1 MKPETAT
8 RVLRWLMI
16 AMGVMGLLAVF
27 AAVMPTSWIEAATEA
42 CDLER
47 LPRSPLTE
55 YLTRSVSLIYA
66 MLGAMTIY
74 LALNVVR
81 YLDLIR
87 FIGGLTIAFG
97 VALIALDFG
106 IGMPA
111 LWSWGE
117 GPPTVLVGA
126 AFVWLARRA
135 G

>member
-16 AMGVMGLLAVF
+16 AMGVVGLLAVF
-27 AAVMPTSWIEAATEA
+27 AVVMPTSWIEAATEA
-42 CDLER
+42 CDLEP
-47 LPRSPLTE
+47 LPRSPLSE

-66 MLGAMTIY
+66 MLGAKTIY

-81 YLDLIR
+81 HLDLIR

-97 VALIALDFG
+97 AAMIAIDFG
-106 IGMPA
+106 VGMPT

-117 GPPTVLVGA
+117 GPPTVLFGA
-126 AFVWLARRA
+126 ALIWLARRA
-135 G
+135 A